1 MIEASLKESYSVGV
15 DRKVL
20 LGVDVETVHG
30 QLVRFLTNQEL
41 KQKYEDA
48 RSHGKQQ
55 CFIPPYI
62 AQPLSKS
69 AINVLHTE
77 NAEIM
82 EVLVKVQSGL
92 YVHSKK
98 TWVKLDGSLFLNVDS
113 ESTLVHVR
121 NYWYSKKDGCLK
133 PHKRGVTITV
143 EEAINTM
150 LNISTVH
157 SKLKDLP
164 EV

>member
-20 LGVDVETVHG
+20 LGVDVETVHA
-30 QLVRFLTNQEL
+30 QLVRFLTNEEL

-55 CFIPPYI
+55 CFISPYV
-62 AQPLSKS
+62 AQPLSKE
-69 AINVLHTE
+69 AINVLHSET
-77 NAEIM
+77 AQIM
-82 EVLVKVQSGL
+82 DVLVKVQSGL
-92 YVHSKK
+92 WVHTQK
-98 TWVKLDGSLFLNVDS
+98 TMVNLDGSLYLNVDK

-150 LNISTVH
+150 LNVSCVH
-157 SKLKDLP
+157 TKLKDLP